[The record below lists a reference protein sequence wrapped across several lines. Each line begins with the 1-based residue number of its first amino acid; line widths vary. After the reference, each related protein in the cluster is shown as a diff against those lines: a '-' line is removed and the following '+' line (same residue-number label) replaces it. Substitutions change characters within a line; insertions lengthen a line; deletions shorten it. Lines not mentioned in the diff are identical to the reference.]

1 MIKSRYAVLSAI
13 ALLFS
18 AISLHAQ
25 ATGSGGGCVDSP
37 EAPTVLLVL
46 VGSLGM
52 FYGSSAL
59 RKVLRRGGKR

>member
-1 MIKSRYAVLSAI
+1 MIKTRYAVLSAI
-13 ALLFS
+13 SFLAF
-18 AISLHAQ
+18 ATSLHAQ
-25 ATGSGGGCVDSP
+25 GGCVDSP

-59 RKVLRRGGKR
+59 RKVLRRSGKR

>member
-1 MIKSRYAVLSAI
+1 MIKIRYAVLSAI
-13 ALLFS
+13 SLLVF
-18 AISLHAQ
+18 ATSLHAQ
-25 ATGSGGGCVDSP
+25 GGCADSP

-59 RKVLRRGGKR
+59 KKILSRSGKR